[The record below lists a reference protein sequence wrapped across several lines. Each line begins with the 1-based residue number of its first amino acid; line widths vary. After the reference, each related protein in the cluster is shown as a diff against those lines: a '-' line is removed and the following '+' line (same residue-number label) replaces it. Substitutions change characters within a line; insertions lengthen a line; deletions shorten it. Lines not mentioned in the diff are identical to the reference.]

1 MKRNLVGSTYGRC
14 CIKFPRS
21 RMKGERQALPLLV
34 CISMILDIQEY
45 KESILQVNFFSHWL
59 KVLHLENLLFILNQ
73 DPPNRNNNS
82 SQYFHVSNCMQ
93 HQCLVQKLD
102 YKLKNTTFGMEHS
115 YFNLMLYLFQEDCKQ
130 PEGYKVGLL
139 NIHMIQDKTIQRTIS
154 HSFTHNS

>member
-1 MKRNLVGSTYGRC
+1 MKRNLLVSTYGRC

-102 YKLKNTTFGMEHS
+102 YGTQLFK
-115 YFNLMLYLFQEDCKQ
+115 FNALFFQEDCKQ
-130 PEGYKVGLL
+130 SDGYKVGLL
-139 NIHMIQDKTIQRTIS
+139 NIHMIQDKTIQQTIS
-154 HSFTHNS
+154 HSFSHNS